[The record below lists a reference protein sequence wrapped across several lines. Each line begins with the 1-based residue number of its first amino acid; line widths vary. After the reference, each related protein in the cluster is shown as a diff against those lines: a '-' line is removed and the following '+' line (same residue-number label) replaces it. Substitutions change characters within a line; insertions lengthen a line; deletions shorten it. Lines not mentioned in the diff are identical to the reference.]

1 MGFLWGKISLK
12 GRRKSMEDV
21 LTIIP
26 DFGEMLPPKLRPFKT
41 FFGVFDGHNGRAAPN
56 FCKDFIHVNTAL
68 YATQGHSLKDCFLHA
83 HRRTQL
89 HRAMR
94 SGRQLGRLSRGA
106 LSSRALYDG

>member
-83 HRRTQL
+83 HRHTETEFK
-89 HRAMR
+89 RAAVASSDH
-94 SGRQLGRLSRGA
+94 SGSTA
-106 LSSRALYDG
+106 LTVA